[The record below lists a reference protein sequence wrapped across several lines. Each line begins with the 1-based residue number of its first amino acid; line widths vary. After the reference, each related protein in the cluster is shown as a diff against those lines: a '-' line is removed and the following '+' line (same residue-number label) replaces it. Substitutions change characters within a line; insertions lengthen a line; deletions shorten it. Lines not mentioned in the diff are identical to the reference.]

1 MNVVDANVILGG
13 LRSRNGASH
22 AVLTGM
28 LKGTLPFAVSPAVM
42 VEYEDLLKRRG
53 IFGPEP
59 WLSLSQIDA
68 ILDALCDRLTP
79 ACPFFRY
86 RPFPS
91 DPKTISLSNAP
102 WPPPRGSS

>member
-42 VEYEDLLKRRG
+42 VEYED
-53 IFGPEP
+53 
-59 WLSLSQIDA
+59 
-68 ILDALCDRLTP
+68 
-79 ACPFFRY
+79 
-86 RPFPS
+86 
-91 DPKTISLSNAP
+91 
-102 WPPPRGSS
+102 